1 MSENRIISFLSQV
14 AIHNNRE
21 WFVEH
26 KQEYLACKQE
36 FEAYVEKAI
45 IKLSILDSQLGH
57 LAPKDCCYRFYR
69 DTRFSADKSPYKRH
83 FGAYICTHGKK
94 ALHGGYYLHIQPD
107 NSFLAFGTPWLPT
120 NILTSCRNE
129 ILANN
134 DTWKDAVENKE
145 FINIFGL
152 PNATQCEEDNM
163 SARGFGITSLKTT
176 PKGFPHDSE
185 HINYLRMKDY
195 CCWVKVE
202 DNFFEKAGWEQQ
214 LLDYATIA
222 KPMIDFINDVVD
234 DYE

>member
-1 MSENRIISFLSQV
+1 MSKNRIISFLSQV

-21 WFVEH
+21 WFAEH

-36 FEAYVEKAI
+36 FEAYVAKAI
-45 IKLSILDSQLGH
+45 VKLSVLDSQLGL

-94 ALHGGYYLHIQPD
+94 ALHGGYYLHVQPG

-134 DTWKDAVENKE
+134 DTWKHAVENKH
-145 FINIFGL
+145 FINTFGL
-152 PNATQCEEDNM
+152 PNTTQCEEDNM
-163 SARGFGITSLKTT
+163 PAHGFGITSLKTA
-176 PKGFPHDSE
+176 PKGFPHNSE

-202 DNFFEKAGWEQQ
+202 DNFFETPGWEQQ

-222 KPMIDFINDVVD
+222 TPMINFINDVVD